1 MYDDLLSC
9 MSWPSFEVQWVTY
22 WRLIFALL
30 RFQSK
35 VRDHGKDKVLLPMEE
50 VVDLT
55 TNFQMDILV
64 DPSIDL
70 QVNILETLLLAL

>member
-1 MYDDLLSC
+1 
-9 MSWPSFEVQWVTY
+9 
-22 WRLIFALL
+22 
-30 RFQSK
+30 
-35 VRDHGKDKVLLPMEE
+35 MEE